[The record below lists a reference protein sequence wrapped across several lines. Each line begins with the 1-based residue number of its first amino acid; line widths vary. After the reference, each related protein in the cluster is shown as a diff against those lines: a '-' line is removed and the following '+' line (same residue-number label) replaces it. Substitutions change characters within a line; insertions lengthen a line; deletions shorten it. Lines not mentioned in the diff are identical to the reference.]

1 MRREIFMEEN
11 VERKEESFF
20 VKHRKLIFEIIRF
33 LLVGGF
39 ATLVDWAIS
48 FFVTSITPSV
58 MVGSLDI
65 THTVLSTACGF
76 SIGLLVNYF
85 LSVIFVFI

>member
-1 MRREIFMEEN
+1 MNHMEEKVN
-11 VERKEESFF
+11 ENKESFF
-20 VKHRKLIFEIIRF
+20 KKNKKLILEIIRF

-58 MVGSLDI
+58 MVGNLDI
-65 THTVLSTACGF
+65 THTYCRRPA
-76 SIGLLVNYF
+76 
-85 LSVIFVFI
+85 VFQ